1 VAKAQSEIL
10 SGQTRQKAGEMS
22 WQLQDAKQ
30 RFSEFVRA
38 AERGEPQIV
47 TRHGEEVVVVINIE
61 EFHRLRSDGVSLME
75 YLRAD
80 ANAPGDF
87 RTERAQEPPRDVD
100 LAP

>member
-1 VAKAQSEIL
+1 
-10 SGQTRQKAGEMS
+10 MS

-30 RFSEFVRA
+30 RFSELVRA

-61 EFHRLRSDGVSLME
+61 EFHRLRSDGMSLMA

-80 ANAPGDF
+80 ADAPSDF
-87 RTERAQEPPRDVD
+87 RIERQQDLPRDVD
-100 LAP
+100 LAG